1 MGESIIKDKAPDLAN
16 CAVHGEKI
24 HQLEVSDK
32 MQWEQINKWNETLR
46 KYVPIWTTI
55 ALMIMSCLTGSAL
68 TFAGMMIK
76 FAGR

>member
-1 MGESIIKDKAPDLAN
+1 MGESIIKDKAPDSAN

-24 HQLEVSDK
+24 RQLEVSDK